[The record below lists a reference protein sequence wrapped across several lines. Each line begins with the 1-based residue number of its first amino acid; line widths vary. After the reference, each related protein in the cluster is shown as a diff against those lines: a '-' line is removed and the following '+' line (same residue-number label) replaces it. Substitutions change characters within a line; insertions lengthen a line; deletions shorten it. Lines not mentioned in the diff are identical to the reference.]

1 MYHRTGHFTLFSLP
15 FTLRQIQI
23 GNIGTGNTSTLATL
37 LQRFQRMRVEKEV
50 DKADVANTVIVAI
63 GG

>member
-1 MYHRTGHFTLFSLP
+1 MWLHSLLFTLYPLLFAKH
-15 FTLRQIQI
+15 TGN

>member
-1 MYHRTGHFTLFSLP
+1 MPMGGADAVSSTETFTLFSLP
-15 FTLRQIQI
+15 FTLHQIHK
-23 GNIGTGNTSTLATL
+23 SATLTTL